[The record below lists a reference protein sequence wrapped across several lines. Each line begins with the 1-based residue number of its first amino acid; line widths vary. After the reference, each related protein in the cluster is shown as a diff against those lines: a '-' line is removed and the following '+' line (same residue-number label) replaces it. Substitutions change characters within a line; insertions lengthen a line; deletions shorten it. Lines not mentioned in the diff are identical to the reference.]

1 MICFAGG
8 ELLSRYG
15 VLLGL
20 GLLEEL
26 ACAIFEYDEE
36 LLTWSNSDGYYVAV
50 SLGTSRL
57 TNPCYPLNFSWFG
70 GCFVGGEVL
79 VNGRRDYNNPWRT
92 LKIGGCF
99 ELLPVCLHDL

>member
-26 ACAIFEYDEE
+26 ACAI
-36 LLTWSNSDGYYVAV
+36 SNMTRR
-50 SLGTSRL
+50 GTV
-57 TNPCYPLNFSWFG
+57 PDLNA
-70 GCFVGGEVL
+70 
-79 VNGRRDYNNPWRT
+79 
-92 LKIGGCF
+92 
-99 ELLPVCLHDL
+99 

>member
-1 MICFAGG
+1 MIRFAGP

-50 SLGTSRL
+50 SLGTSL

-70 GCFVGGEVL
+70 GASWAGRCLSTEDVITITLGE
-79 VNGRRDYNNPWRT
+79 P
-92 LKIGGCF
+92 
-99 ELLPVCLHDL
+99 

>member
-50 SLGTSRL
+50 S
-57 TNPCYPLNFSWFG
+57 
-70 GCFVGGEVL
+70 
-79 VNGRRDYNNPWRT
+79 
-92 LKIGGCF
+92 
-99 ELLPVCLHDL
+99 